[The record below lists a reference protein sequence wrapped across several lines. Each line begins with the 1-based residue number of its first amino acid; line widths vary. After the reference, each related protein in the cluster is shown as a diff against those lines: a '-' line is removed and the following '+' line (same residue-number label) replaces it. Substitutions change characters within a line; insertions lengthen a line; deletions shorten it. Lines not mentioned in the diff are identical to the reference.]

1 MTPTKCRRRKIRI
14 LFGSPGFGKHAAKL
28 KLDSLSRCCSCPQAH
43 CPKAK
48 RGRMNSSSMVIGR
61 LRLRRVGETPLL
73 TKRQG
78 FQPEYPAIAL
88 CLSALPDETVV
99 KARLRFGRLRLP
111 VVQPPAELRLRGCTN
126 FLLRV
131 RGARAFRSGCS
142 EISFDAPLGD
152 SGWAAFSLKP
162 NLPGGKMVL
171 AAKAPM
177 DKGKK
182 RRGAT
187 AFRSMYRKIKI
198 HVLKHDQCWNRVLS
212 KFRK

>member
-1 MTPTKCRRRKIRI
+1 LKTCQP
-14 LFGSPGFGKHAAKL
+14 PKL
-28 KLDSLSRCCSCPQAH
+28 KLDSLSRCCSCPRAH

-48 RGRMNSSSMVIGR
+48 RGGMNSSSMVIGR

-88 CLSALPDETVV
+88 GLSALPDETVV
-99 KARLRFGRLRLP
+99 KASLSLWATP
-111 VVQPPAELRLRGCTN
+111 VARRSTSCRTSAPGMCQFSIT
-126 FLLRV
+126 V
-131 RGARAFRSGCS
+131 RCARAFRSGCS

-198 HVLKHDQCWNRVLS
+198 HVLKHDQCSNRILS
-212 KFRK
+212 KFRN